1 MNLTTR
7 RGTLWVGVVMAGAGL
22 SLIVGPSVDASNAI
36 AEREQMQCT
45 SCHDKPGSR
54 LLTDEGKY
62 YEAVGTLDGFADVG
76 AVFGEC
82 TSCHDTKPGSLQ
94 LTTTGKR
101 FRRLVGDMDGLREL
115 LESEHVFAKP
125 EDERGSRE

>member
-1 MNLTTR
+1 MNVSTR
-7 RGTLWVGVVMAGAGL
+7 HSVLWLGVLMAGVGI
-22 SLIVGPSVDASNAI
+22 SLLVGPPADASNAI

-45 SCHDKPGSR
+45 GCHDKPGSR

-62 YEAVGTLDGFADVG
+62 YEAVGTLDGFADVA

-82 TSCHDTKPGSLQ
+82 TSCHVTKPGSLQ

-125 EDERGSRE
+125 EDEQGSRE